1 LVGDAGELSDPTLR
15 CLDLVNVDMKS
26 SIGSEGH
33 EKGALGRIGR
43 HGGGRR
49 RQQSYVDSRRQQ
61 YQTLLLAGE

>member
-1 LVGDAGELSDPTLR
+1 LSDPTLR
-15 CLDLVNVDMKS
+15 CLEVIEVNLKS

-33 EKGALGRIGR
+33 AKGALGRIGH

-49 RQQSYVDSRRQQ
+49 HQQSYVDSRRQQ